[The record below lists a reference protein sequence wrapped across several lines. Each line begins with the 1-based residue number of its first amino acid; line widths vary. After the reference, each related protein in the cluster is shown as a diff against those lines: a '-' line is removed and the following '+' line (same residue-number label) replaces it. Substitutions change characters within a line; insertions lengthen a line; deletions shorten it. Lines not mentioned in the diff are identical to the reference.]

1 VLELAASLA
10 LALTVG
16 AALGLRRRRAR
27 RAGLGVSVL
36 DPMPAGVKHL
46 ATTVSDLSDI
56 GLHLPSSRA
65 ALTSKA
71 RLGALLH
78 LSN

>member
-1 VLELAASLA
+1 MLELAAVLVVA
-10 LALTVG
+10 ATLG

-27 RAGLGVSVL
+27 RNGLGSVL
-36 DPMPAGVKHL
+36 DPMPAGMKHL

-56 GLHLPSSRA
+56 GLHLPASRS